1 VELEEEQNMK
11 MKQLTFLAAILALV
25 LLASAP
31 VLAQTAPSDI
41 ELTPSQEMDAVQT
54 VDQPAVQDSTT
65 QEPPTQEPPTQEPAA
80 QEPAAQ
86 QPAAEVDCPAVF
98 RAEQLEL
105 ADTGVYPTSVSDQAR
120 ACEDSGAFNPYP
132 APYFYDTDGF
142 LYIYDPINARYT
154 SDYDAAAGVYY
165 IYDLVS
171 DAFYTFD
178 PVSGTYV

>member
-1 VELEEEQNMK
+1 MK

-65 QEPPTQEPPTQEPAA
+65 QEPPTQEPAA

-105 ADTGVYPTSVSDQAR
+105 ADTGVYPTSVS
-120 ACEDSGAFNPYP
+120 
-132 APYFYDTDGF
+132 
-142 LYIYDPINARYT
+142 
-154 SDYDAAAGVYY
+154 
-165 IYDLVS
+165 
-171 DAFYTFD
+171 
-178 PVSGTYV
+178 

>member
-1 VELEEEQNMK
+1 MLRFVYHPKEEQDMK
-11 MKQLTFLAAILALV
+11 IKKLTLLVTMLAMVLV
-25 LLASAP
+25 VSVPAMT
-31 VLAQTAPSDI
+31 QTAPSDI
-41 ELTPSQEMDAVQT
+41 ELTPSQELDAVQT
-54 VDQPAVQDSTT
+54 VDQPAVQ
-65 QEPPTQEPPTQEPAA
+65 EPATQEPAA
-80 QEPAAQ
+80 AQEP
-86 QPAAEVDCPAVF
+86 PAEVSSCEDIF
-98 RAEQLEL
+98 WAEQLEL

>member
-1 VELEEEQNMK
+1 MK
-11 MKQLTFLAAILALV
+11 MKQLTFLAAMLALV

-41 ELTPSQEMDAVQT
+41 ELTPSQELDAVQT
-54 VDQPAVQDSTT
+54 VDQPAVQDPTT
-65 QEPPTQEPPTQEPAA
+65 QEPATQEPAA

-105 ADTGVYPTSVSDQAR
+105 ADTGVYPTSVSGEAR
-120 ACEDSGAFNPYP
+120 ACEDSGAINPYP

-154 SDYDAAAGVYY
+154 SDYDPVNGVYY
-165 IYDLVS
+165 IYDLIN